1 MHTILLVEDDDELRT
16 TLDAGLRQ
24 AGFRTI
30 VCRDG
35 LEALDRLNDSQ
46 PSVVVSDIVMAGED
60 GIGELLEIRRRSP
73 SLPVVMVSGNPE
85 YLDMAGKL
93 GASSTLLKPFRLQD
107 LLRAISRHLAL

>member
-1 MHTILLVEDDDELRT
+1 MHTVLLVEDDDELRT

-35 LEALDRLNDSQ
+35 REALDRLDDGR
-46 PSVVVSDIVMAGED
+46 PSLVVSDIVMADQD

-73 SLPVVMVSGNPE
+73 SLPVVMMSGTPE
-85 YLDMAGKL
+85 YLVMAEKL
-93 GASSTLLKPFRLQD
+93 GASSTLLKPFRLQE
-107 LLRAISRHLAL
+107 LLQAISRHLAL